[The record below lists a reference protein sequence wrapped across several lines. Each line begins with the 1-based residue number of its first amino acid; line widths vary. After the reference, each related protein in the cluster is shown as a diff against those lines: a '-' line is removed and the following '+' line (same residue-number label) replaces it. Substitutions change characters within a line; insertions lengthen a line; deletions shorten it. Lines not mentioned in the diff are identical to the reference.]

1 MKKGDMAKL
10 KMQKMLY
17 AEGQIIADT
26 HDCLV
31 LQYDDRQ
38 ESIYLALQSGTLTNL
53 SLDGIYRCEIHSNEE
68 NVACTGRIQ
77 ERYCSGLH
85 KVLKLRVE
93 NGFYKINIKC
103 VDKQKT

>member
-31 LQYDDRQ
+31 LQYDDKH
-38 ESIYLALQSGTLTNL
+38 ENLYLALQSGTLTNL
-53 SLDGIYRCEIHSNEE
+53 SLDGIYRCEIHSDGEA
-68 NVACTGRIQ
+68 VTCTGRIQ
-77 ERYCSGLH
+77 ERYCSGPY
-85 KVLKLRVE
+85 KVLRFRIE
-93 NGFYKINIKC
+93 NGFYKIKIKC